1 MYTYVYL
8 SDLETSNPKLKTTVV
23 SSIDTQR
30 HDIMTVKPVA
40 AIVFKIYVAE
50 KKYEKLACRVLIS

>member
-40 AIVFKIYVAE
+40 AIVLKIDVRKNTKNLLAE
-50 KKYEKLACRVLIS
+50 F